1 MKRSKKLTLAVMGIV
16 PIALTACSEKP
27 VDMLVYKTL
36 AECSSDVYYSE
47 KECKTEFDKAQ
58 KTHSSTAPKYKNLSA
73 CESDFGRNRCE
84 STGSLYLPL
93 IAAYMLSVPNRS
105 GGAGYYAGGFGQ
117 PLYRTRGS
125 SGGYRTGDNYEIGKS
140 NRSGKISTVP
150 SKTKKPSIKT
160 KTVSRGG
167 FGSQA
172 AARGSWGGGK
182 SFGG

>member
-1 MKRSKKLTLAVMGIV
+1 MKRSRKLTLAVMGLA

-36 AECSSDVYYSE
+36 NECGSDVYYSPQA
-47 KECKTEFDKAQ
+47 CKTEFDKAL
-58 KTHSSTAPKYKNLSA
+58 KTHRSAAPRYAKLSA

-84 STGSLYLPL
+84 SMGRFYLPM
-93 IAAYMLSVPNRS
+93 IAAYMLPVPEQHRS
-105 GGAGYYAGGFGQ
+105 GGYYGGGFGQ
-117 PLYRTRGS
+117 PLYRTRGGNS
-125 SGGYRTGDNYEIGKS
+125 YRTGDNYEVGRSGK
-140 NRSGKISTVP
+140 SGKISTVP
-150 SKTKKPSIKT
+150 SRTKAPSIKT

-182 SFGG
+182 GFGG

>member
-1 MKRSKKLTLAVMGIV
+1 MKRSKKLTLAVMGLA

-36 AECSSDVYYSE
+36 AECSSDVYYNQ
-47 KECKTEFDKAQ
+47 KECKSEFDKAL
-58 KTHSSTAPKYKNLSA
+58 KTHRSAAPKYQKLSA
-73 CESDFGRNRCE
+73 CESDFGRNRCD
-84 STGSLYLPL
+84 SMGNFYLPM
-93 IAAYMLSVPNRS
+93 IAAYMLPVPNINRS
-105 GGAGYYAGGFGQ
+105 GGYYGGGFGQ
-117 PLYRTRGS
+117 PLYRTRGG
-125 SGGYRTGDNYEIGKS
+125 GGYRTGDNYEIGKS
-140 NRSGKISTVP
+140 NKSGKISTVP
-150 SKTKKPSIKT
+150 SKTKAPSVKT

>member
-1 MKRSKKLTLAVMGIV
+1 MKRSKKLTLAMMGLAPIV
-16 PIALTACSEKP
+16 LTACSEKP

-47 KECKTEFDKAQ
+47 KACKTEFDKAQ
-58 KTHSSTAPKYKNLSA
+58 KTHRSAAPKYKKLSA
-73 CESDFGRNRCE
+73 CESDFGRNRCA
-84 STGSLYLPL
+84 SMGSSYLPL
-93 IAAYMLSVPNRS
+93 IAAYMLPIPNKSSS
-105 GGAGYYAGGFGQ
+105 GGYYGGGFGQ
-117 PLYRTRGS
+117 PLYRTRGG

-140 NRSGKISTVP
+140 NKSGKVSTVP
-150 SKTKKPSIKT
+150 SKTKKPSVKT
-160 KTVSRGG
+160 KTVGRGG